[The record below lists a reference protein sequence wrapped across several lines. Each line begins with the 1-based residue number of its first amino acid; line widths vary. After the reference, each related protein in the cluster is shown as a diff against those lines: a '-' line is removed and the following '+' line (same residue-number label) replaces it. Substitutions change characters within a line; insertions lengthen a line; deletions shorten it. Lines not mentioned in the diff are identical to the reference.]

1 MILKKLFLP
10 GYIILAL
17 LSGENLKAQD
27 HNFFSPDG
35 KLELIVN
42 TDDGINWSLKYKGEK
57 IILPSSFEME
67 FATRTIPDPEYR
79 IKSFEPELVE
89 KTYKPVVAHKNSV
102 ISDRH
107 TQITLEFRKNYKIVF
122 RLFDDGLAYRFETD
136 FKQNMIVINERS
148 IINFMP
154 GSKIW
159 YPLEID
165 FMSHNERTYIEA
177 DIDTINN
184 NQLASLPLLV
194 KTGETNILLTETA
207 LENYPGMWIKGL
219 GEGALISV
227 FPAYPEEEKLYRDR
241 DMRVLKRADFIA
253 ETEGQRTYPWRVF
266 LLTDSDAGLIESN
279 LTWILS
285 DTCRLVETDWI
296 KPGKVAWDWWNANNI
311 YGVDFKAGINTE
323 TYKYYI
329 DFASENGIEYI
340 ILDEGW
346 YRLGNVLDVAE
357 GMDIKE
363 ICDYGKSKN
372 VGVILWVVWETLDRM
387 LDQALIQ
394 YHEWGVK
401 GLKVDFMQRDDQ
413 KMVEYYYKIARKA
426 AEYKLLVD
434 FHGSYKPS
442 GLRRAYPNV
451 MTREGVKGLEHCK
464 WSSDIT
470 PDHNLTIPFIRMVA
484 GPMDYTPGAMINL
497 EQGNFNPMYSRPA
510 SQGTRVHQMA
520 LYIAYESPLQML
532 ADNPSNY
539 RKEQA
544 CTDFISG
551 IPTVW
556 DETRVLEAKIGDY
569 LVLARRSGDTWYLG
583 GMTDWE
589 SRTFDLDL
597 SFIGEGDYHIT
608 VFEDGI
614 NADSYAQDF
623 ISSERTINHTELLN
637 IKMAPGG
644 GWVARIV
651 KNDK

>member
-1 MILKKLFLP
+1 MILKKIFLP

-17 LSGENLKAQD
+17 LAGENLKAQD
-27 HNFFSPDG
+27 YNFFSPEG

-79 IKSFEPELVE
+79 IKSFDPELVE

-107 TQITLEFRKNYKIVF
+107 NQISLEFRKNYKIVF

-148 IINFMP
+148 VINFMP

-159 YPLEID
+159 YPLED
-165 FMSHNERTYIEA
+165 GFMSHNERTYKEA

-184 NQLASLPLLV
+184 NHLASLPLLV

-207 LENYPGMWIKGL
+207 LENYPGMWIRGL
-219 GEGALISV
+219 GEGALTSV

-241 DMRVLKRADFIA
+241 DMRVIKRADFIA
-253 ETEGQRTYPWRVF
+253 ETEGARAYPWRVF

-363 ICDYGKSKN
+363 ICDYAKSKN

-394 YHEWGVK
+394 YQDWGVK

-413 KMVEYYYKIARKA
+413 KMVEYYYRIARKA
-426 AEYKLLVD
+426 AEYKLMVD

-451 MTREGVKGLEHCK
+451 ITREGVKGLEHCK
-464 WSSDIT
+464 WSGDIT

-544 CTDFISG
+544 CTDFISD

-556 DETRVLEAKIGDY
+556 DETRVLEAQIGDY

-608 VFEDGI
+608 IFEDGI

-623 ISSERTINHTELLN
+623 ISSERTIKHPELLN